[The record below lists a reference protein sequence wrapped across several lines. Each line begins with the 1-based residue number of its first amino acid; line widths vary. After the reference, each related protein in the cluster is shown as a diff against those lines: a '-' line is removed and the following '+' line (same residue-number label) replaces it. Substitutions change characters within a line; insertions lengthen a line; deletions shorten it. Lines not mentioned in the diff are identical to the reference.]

1 MGSFLQL
8 SNCTAS
14 GQSAL
19 GWTQTSWEP
28 CTGPGHQHKKHRA
41 SSELPVQWLE
51 HSKKLKIG
59 IVLVVLSGGLQ
70 PAYRKAGGTRK
81 NKMVSSYRKSLE
93 GVGEVEGGWYYVCH
107 NWNLRQESWAVFV
120 VLKVVWR
127 HKVCNCQT
135 WAASFSDGKRVEIF
149 PCEFSHLLW

>member
-1 MGSFLQL
+1 MRLPSFNLAFIWDYGEDLLTTVYGWGVLSWSPLQGVL
-8 SNCTAS
+8 WHECM
-14 GQSAL
+14 
-19 GWTQTSWEP
+19 QTS
-28 CTGPGHQHKKHRA
+28 TR
-41 SSELPVQWLE
+41 S
-51 HSKKLKIG
+51 SKKLKIG
-59 IVLVVLSGGLQ
+59 ILLVVLSGGLQ

-81 NKMVSSYRKSLE
+81 NNMVSSYRKSLE